1 MWKDNLVFYKSKS
14 YFHFCT
20 SIGVHK
26 KPSSLVLTY
35 LFQVNFNCQD
45 QFRPLIAGQIILFK
59 QVYTHV
65 YSIEVRYQS
74 LMSIVNP
81 LYARLYWPFQ
91 ASASF
96 VDLFLLFMFHV
107 NLCYAVLPVPCGR
120 LLRGAGLLALLC
132 VVFSCVFV

>member
-1 MWKDNLVFYKSKS
+1 MWKDNLVFYRSKS
-14 YFHFCT
+14 CFHFCT

-26 KPSSLVLTY
+26 KPSSLLLTY
-35 LFQVNFNCQD
+35 LFQVNFNCKD
-45 QFRPLIAGQIILFK
+45 QFRPLLAGQIILFK

-96 VDLFLLFMFHV
+96 VDPFCYLCFMLIFVMPSYLFL
-107 NLCYAVLPVPCGR
+107 
-120 LLRGAGLLALLC
+120 
-132 VVFSCVFV
+132 VVAF